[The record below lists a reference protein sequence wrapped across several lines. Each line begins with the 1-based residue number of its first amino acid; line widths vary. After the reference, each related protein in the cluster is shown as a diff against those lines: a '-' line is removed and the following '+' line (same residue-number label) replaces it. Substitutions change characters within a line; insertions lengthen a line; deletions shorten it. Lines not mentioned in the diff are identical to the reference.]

1 MLIYHISH
9 SLILPVLYYICMYV
23 YIYDINLQIFYI
35 MVVLMFG
42 NLLIAMI
49 NSTYGILV
57 EYNDE
62 LLLIEKYN
70 IMVRVRMCIYMCIR
84 V

>member
-1 MLIYHISH
+1 
-9 SLILPVLYYICMYV
+9 MYV

>member
-1 MLIYHISH
+1 
-9 SLILPVLYYICMYV
+9 
-23 YIYDINLQIFYI
+23 

-70 IMVRVRMCIYMCIR
+70 IMVRVRMYIYACAYVCNMF